1 MEGRW
6 HDEQERLRPST
17 TGQIKCLFVSCQKSR
32 SIVPSPSPTH
42 PFLSSSPFFPP
53 FPSPPPPPPLP
64 YPRRRRR
71 RLFVVPRL
79 SPNRTWHDF
88 QPRILHR
95 EPLVIK
101 ASDDRVNKRARRRA
115 QSVQRRIRRRL
126 RSLSRGREIISFH
139 EYCAVLRSDTVY
151 ERNEEAFEITALIE
165 SRGIFIRS
173 ENLIEPW
180 IESHSWELIGN
191 FVSRLLAVLEN
202 GIMSDWSLE

>member
-1 MEGRW
+1 MTSKR
-6 HDEQERLRPST
+6 DCPST

-53 FPSPPPPPPLP
+53 FPSLPPPHPR
-64 YPRRRRR
+64 RRRRR

-88 QPRILHR
+88 QPRILLR

-101 ASDDRVNKRARRRA
+101 ASDDRVNKRARCGT
-115 QSVQRRIRRRL
+115 QSVQRRIRRWL

-191 FVSRLLAVLEN
+191 FHSRLLALLEN